1 MANRC
6 LWATNDLG
14 VFPELESESS
24 LQSRAQAMNSRIEGS
39 RKNQAIEGVSVGKNL
54 TADGYLLW
62 AAGAFFSPLRTSA
75 PDLMDFAK

>member
-1 MANRC
+1 
-6 LWATNDLG
+6 
-14 VFPELESESS
+14 
-24 LQSRAQAMNSRIEGS
+24 MNSRIEGS

-54 TADGYLLW
+54 TADGCLLW